1 MFCIRAGRYS
11 GSGIGRL
18 GVGAVTILKEQI
30 VIGANECPNCGCD
43 KIKYYERT
51 KGEITYIVYVC
62 KNCKNVIRR
71 ELS

>member
-1 MFCIRAGRYS
+1 MKEYKIVKG
-11 GSGIGRL
+11 GS
-18 GVGAVTILKEQI
+18 
-30 VIGANECPNCGCD
+30 CPNCGCD
-43 KIKYYERT
+43 NIKIFERT